1 MLEKNSYFD
10 YLSEKNKQMKNIFLI
25 LLVLLLG
32 MACSKQVKKTQQT
45 PKKEMQSQVELPA
58 KSKSNLEIKR
68 ERIRQVM
75 VGNDTPYGNIMAEN
89 GLTISTRAYDGK
101 LLVIDFWATWCGP
114 CLQGAPRF
122 KELGDKYRSDK
133 VEFISVSIDRDR
145 ADWHSFLVQQ
155 GWSSDTQFWMGM
167 DKKNPLFSYLYKEV
181 DDDGQPLVII
191 GVPKY
196 VIISPQGKIL
206 DNEAEFP
213 TNPAFEAHIKR
224 LIHE

>member
-1 MLEKNSYFD
+1 M
-10 YLSEKNKQMKNIFLI
+10 KQTILI
-25 LLVLLLG
+25 LMVLLLG
-32 MACSKQVKKTQQT
+32 MGCSKQVKKTQQATKEET
-45 PKKEMQSQVELPA
+45 PIQVEPPA
-58 KSKSNLEIKR
+58 KPQSSLEIKR

-75 VGNDTPYGNIMAEN
+75 IGNDTPYGNITAEN
-89 GLTISTRAYDGK
+89 GLSISTEVFQGK
-101 LLVIDFWATWCGP
+101 FLIIDFWATWCGP
-114 CLQGAPRF
+114 CLQGAPKF
-122 KELGDKYRSDK
+122 KEIGDKYRSDK
-133 VEFISVSIDRDR
+133 VAFISVSIDRDR
-145 ADWHSFLVQQ
+145 ADWQSFLVRQ

-181 DDDGQPLVII
+181 NDDGTPLVII

-224 LIHE
+224 LIEK